1 MRRKMTKNELTILK
15 LLKENE
21 KATYSE
27 IEPKMEIK
35 NHDKYWTTFSTICS
49 LISSGVIV
57 SNNKYP
63 SNYSLTAYGKVKVK
77 EVL

>member
-1 MRRKMTKNELTILK
+1 MTKNELAILK
-15 LLKENE
+15 ILKENG
-21 KATYSE
+21 KATYSD
-27 IEPKMEIK
+27 IEPKMELH

-57 SNNKYP
+57 SNDKHP
-63 SNYSLTAYGKVKVK
+63 SNYSLTAYGRVKVN

>member
-1 MRRKMTKNELTILK
+1 MTKNELTILK
-15 LLKENE
+15 LLKQND
-21 KATYSE
+21 KATYAE
-27 IEPKMEIK
+27 IEPNMEIQ

-63 SNYSLTAYGKVKVK
+63 SSYSLTAYGKVKVK

>member
-1 MRRKMTKNELTILK
+1 MRKKMTKNELTILK

-21 KATYSE
+21 KATYLD
-27 IEPKMEIK
+27 IEPKMEIG

-49 LISSGVIV
+49 LISSGVII
-57 SNNKYP
+57 SNDKYP
-63 SNYSLTAYGKVKVK
+63 STYSLTPYGKVKVR

>member
-1 MRRKMTKNELTILK
+1 MTKNELIILK

-27 IEPKMEIK
+27 IEPKMEIE

-63 SNYSLTAYGKVKVK
+63 SNYSLTGYGRVKVK

>member
-1 MRRKMTKNELTILK
+1 MRKKMTKNELEILK
-15 LLKENE
+15 LLKENQ

-27 IEPKMEIK
+27 IEPKMEIQ

-63 SNYSLTAYGKVKVK
+63 SNYSLTAYGRVKVK

>member
-1 MRRKMTKNELTILK
+1 MTKNELTILR
-15 LLKENE
+15 LLKEKK
-21 KATYSE
+21 KATYAE
-27 IEPKMEIK
+27 IEPKLEIED
-35 NHDKYWTTFSTICS
+35 HDKYWTTFSTICS

-63 SNYSLTAYGKVKVK
+63 SNYSLTSYGRVKVK

>member
-1 MRRKMTKNELTILK
+1 MTKNELAILK
-15 LLKENE
+15 MLKDND
-21 KATYSE
+21 KATYNE
-27 IEPKMEIK
+27 IEPNMEIE

-77 EVL
+77 ELL

>member
-1 MRRKMTKNELTILK
+1 MRKKMTKNELTILK

-21 KATYSE
+21 KATYSQ
-27 IEPKMEIK
+27 IEPKMEIE

-63 SNYSLTAYGKVKVK
+63 SNYSLTVYGKVKVK

>member
-1 MRRKMTKNELTILK
+1 MRRKMTKNELAILK
-15 LLKENE
+15 LLNENK
-21 KATYSE
+21 KATYAE
-27 IEPKMEIK
+27 IEPKMELE

-63 SNYSLTAYGKVKVK
+63 SDYSLTSYGKVKVK
-77 EVL
+77 ELL

>member
-1 MRRKMTKNELTILK
+1 MRKKMTKNELAILK
-15 LLKENE
+15 LLKENG
-21 KATYSE
+21 KATYSQ
-27 IEPKMEIK
+27 IEPKMKIE

-63 SNYSLTAYGKVKVK
+63 SNYSLTAYGRVKVK

>member
-1 MRRKMTKNELTILK
+1 MRKKMTKNELTILK
-15 LLKENE
+15 LLKENG
-21 KATYSE
+21 KVTYSQ
-27 IEPKMEIK
+27 IEPKMDIE

-49 LISSGVIV
+49 LISSGVII

-63 SNYSLTAYGKVKVK
+63 SNYSLTAYGRVKVK

>member
-1 MRRKMTKNELTILK
+1 MTKNELAILK
-15 LLKENE
+15 MLKDND
-21 KATYSE
+21 KATYNE
-27 IEPKMEIK
+27 IEPNMEIE

>member
-1 MRRKMTKNELTILK
+1 MRKKMTKNELAILK
-15 LLKENE
+15 MLKDND
-21 KATYSE
+21 KATYNE
-27 IEPKMEIK
+27 IEPNMEIE

>member
-1 MRRKMTKNELTILK
+1 MTKNELEILK
-15 LLKENE
+15 LLKENQ

-27 IEPKMEIK
+27 IEPKMEIQ

-63 SNYSLTAYGKVKVK
+63 SNYSLTAYGRVKVK

>member
-1 MRRKMTKNELTILK
+1 MTKNELAILK
-15 LLKENE
+15 LLKENG
-21 KATYSE
+21 KVTYSQ
-27 IEPKMEIK
+27 IEPKMKIE

-63 SNYSLTAYGKVKVK
+63 SNYSLTAYGRVKVK